1 MRMMGENERI
11 EVEDDKE
18 VERRGRCPA
27 TAAACPLSVQPFEI
41 KGEKFCKRSDNST
54 NWSESHHD
62 CQLKPIASHLLGVVE
77 RKILFANDV
86 FIFT

>member
-1 MRMMGENERI
+1 MMGENERI

-54 NWSESHHD
+54 N
-62 CQLKPIASHLLGVVE
+62 
-77 RKILFANDV
+77 
-86 FIFT
+86 